1 MRVEVKTSLSWGGG
15 GGGRA
20 GRIARHE
27 LVMQKTQMQRAALLF
42 CLGLL
47 ASGLSQTSARA
58 FDDDGFEGWVKSRN
72 PAELCELFLSGMIDD
87 EDLPSGRAQD
97 PCVGVHNK

>member
-1 MRVEVKTSLSWGGG
+1 M
-15 GGGRA
+15 
-20 GRIARHE
+20 I
-27 LVMQKTQMQRAALLF
+27 QKNQMQRAALLF

-47 ASGLSQTSARA
+47 ASGLSQPSVRA
-58 FDDDGFEGWVKSRN
+58 FDDDGFEGWVNSRN

-97 PCVGVHNK
+97 PCVGVNND